1 MPVLRF
7 PPSAL
12 ARASG
17 REGSGEQSR
26 SANPMNP
33 LPYLPAL
40 VAALAA
46 AVCGV
51 LFVLSFTAWFL
62 CEPAARVGRYA
73 PRPLP
78 ALALFTLFTCLCYYL
93 VP

>member
-1 MPVLRF
+1 
-7 PPSAL
+7 
-12 ARASG
+12 
-17 REGSGEQSR
+17 
-26 SANPMNP
+26 MNP

-62 CEPAARVGRYA
+62 CEPAARSGPYR
-73 PRPLP
+73 PRPWL
-78 ALALFTLFTCLCYYL
+78 ALAAFTVLSATTYTLL
-93 VP
+93 P

>member
-1 MPVLRF
+1 
-7 PPSAL
+7 
-12 ARASG
+12 
-17 REGSGEQSR
+17 
-26 SANPMNP
+26 MNP

-62 CEPAARVGRYA
+62 CEPSARRGPYR
-73 PRPLP
+73 PRPWLT
-78 ALALFTLFTCLCYYL
+78 LALFTLFTCLCYYL
-93 VP
+93 AP